1 MIEPDSTTWFI
12 QPGIEHKWLSLG
24 KTNIFGTYR
33 HDDAGS
39 TVGSSKGGDKTV
51 SASVNFWQAGI
62 IQNIEAADMS
72 LYVVYEHVDGSIEG
86 NATTATNFAP
96 IGRTDLDAFQEVI
109 TGAKINF

>member
-1 MIEPDSTTWFI
+1 
-12 QPGIEHKWLSLG
+12 
-24 KTNIFGTYR
+24 
-33 HDDAGS
+33 
-39 TVGSSKGGDKTV
+39 
-51 SASVNFWQAGI
+51 
-62 IQNIEAADMS
+62 MS